1 MRNGSRAWVWTACL
15 VLGAL
20 LIWGLEEIVV
30 TPFEAGD
37 VYPPYS
43 SLRTDPLGSKALY
56 ESLAA
61 LPGIAV
67 ERLYKPRTT
76 LQGTTAVIFVLGVDP
91 GSWAGIEDQTLDEYE
106 KLAGNGGRLVIA
118 FLPVPPQPISSNAKQ
133 SRLEVR
139 WGIKMAYR
147 EGVPV
152 RGAIP
157 RQTALYFDPSPQ
169 WATLSQRDA
178 VERDFGKGSV
188 VLVADSYFLSN
199 EGLREARDTDL
210 IARLVG
216 PARHVVFDENHFGVA
231 ETGSVAKLMRKY
243 RLEGAVLVLVVVAGL
258 FLWRSASSFL
268 PPRPTRSAQ
277 AVMGFDSFEGLA
289 ALLRRGIAEKDL
301 LNTCFAEWR
310 KSAPKGSRGLQ
321 IDGKGDPVAAY
332 RAACRVLEKR

>member
-1 MRNGSRAWVWTACL
+1 
-15 VLGAL
+15 
-20 LIWGLEEIVV
+20 
-30 TPFEAGD
+30 
-37 VYPPYS
+37 
-43 SLRTDPLGSKALY
+43 
-56 ESLAA
+56 
-61 LPGIAV
+61 
-67 ERLYKPRTT
+67 
-76 LQGTTAVIFVLGVDP
+76 
-91 GSWAGIEDQTLDEYE
+91 
-106 KLAGNGGRLVIA
+106 
-118 FLPVPPQPISSNAKQ
+118 
-133 SRLEVR
+133 
-139 WGIKMAYR
+139 MAYR

-268 PPRPTRSAQ
+268 PPRPA
-277 AVMGFDSFEGLA
+277 
-289 ALLRRGIAEKDL
+289 